1 MSLKNI
7 LASVAKFTK
16 KDRGEMMQ
24 KFFKT
29 GPG

>member
-7 LASVAKFTK
+7 VSSVAKMGK
-16 KDRGEMMQ
+16 KDKASQMQ

-29 GPG
+29 AEG